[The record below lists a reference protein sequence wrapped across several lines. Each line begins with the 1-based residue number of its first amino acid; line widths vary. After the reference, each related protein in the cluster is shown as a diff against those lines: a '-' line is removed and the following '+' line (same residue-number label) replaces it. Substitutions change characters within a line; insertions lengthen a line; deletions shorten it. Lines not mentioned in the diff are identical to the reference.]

1 MTYSLKPTVWFNS
14 SQEAEHALTDNCET
28 TLSLFIP
35 LSTSSDVRHVD
46 QTEPGWYLTKLAS
59 NGKQQGR
66 ELGKRPGFTRD
77 ATGQNKRN
85 C

>member
-1 MTYSLKPTVWFNS
+1 M
-14 SQEAEHALTDNCET
+14 
-28 TLSLFIP
+28 
-35 LSTSSDVRHVD
+35 D

-77 ATGQNKRN
+77 AAGQKQEELLTTHLPIQHGISRMVNNQANSKYDFQGN
-85 C
+85 IVAPEM